1 MDYIEVAS
9 ILNEGLLTFIVEQLG
24 KVTPVKEEEKITY
37 VRLVEAPYKV
47 TAENERIVRSAV
59 TAHIITEYA
68 NRTHSVKLEEDIPT
82 MLDWVLEICY
92 EEAGIETRRI

>member
-1 MDYIEVAS
+1 MDYIEAAS
-9 ILNEGLLTFIVEQLG
+9 TLNEGLLTFIVEQLG
-24 KVTPVKEEEKITY
+24 KVAPVKEEEKITY
-37 VRLVEAPYKV
+37 VRLVEAPYRV

-59 TAHIITEYA
+59 TAHVIAQYV

-92 EEAGIETRRI
+92 EEA